1 MDVGEAAVD
10 GRLTVGRGDSV
21 TRTAGILWMLATSE
35 AWSGL
40 VDREAPVLDT
50 IVLDFWLPWWVEIL
64 TLSVVTRS
72 ASEEILGGGTWHS
85 LRCSASA
92 SALAAMRCEEY
103 GAPGGRRAETQMRE
117 TRGGAWRNNDPGG
130 LNTRYSRGEFTR
142 PDCSVT
148 YIQCSPP
155 GSSRCGPLSG
165 LAGQD
170 FLLLPLHVLSALL
183 PRKISLTLQRSFHS
197 AQFFLPSL
205 PFHPLLMSL
214 TNSILTGW
222 GVSMVPLPLS

>member
-1 MDVGEAAVD
+1 VDVGEAAVD

-40 VDREAPVLDT
+40 VDREVPVLDT

-72 ASEEILGGGTWHS
+72 ASEEILGGGTWHP
-85 LRCSASA
+85 LRCSSA

-103 GAPGGRRAETQMRE
+103 GASWGRRAETQMRE
-117 TRGGAWRNNDPGG
+117 TRGGAWRNDDPGG

-148 YIQCSPP
+148 YNALRQVHRAAVPYQGLPDKIFFCCLSTSSQLCCP
-155 GSSRCGPLSG
+155 GRSRSLCKDPSTQLNSFYLLSR
-165 LAGQD
+165 
-170 FLLLPLHVLSALL
+170 FILS
-183 PRKISLTLQRSFHS
+183 
-197 AQFFLPSL
+197 
-205 PFHPLLMSL
+205 
-214 TNSILTGW
+214 
-222 GVSMVPLPLS
+222 